1 MTTEAKA
8 NSFAVPAKAEVYAR
22 VEDRC
27 LVGPSDGDF
36 LLARPA
42 LRVRGAFIDAGLV
55 AVPFL
60 PLNFF
65 ANVGDLTGALAV
77 TAGGFAGQP

>member
-8 NSFAVPAKAEVYAR
+8 NPFAVPAKDEVYAR

-42 LRVRGAFIDAGLV
+42 LRLRGAFIDAGLV
-55 AVPFL
+55 AV
-60 PLNFF
+60 
-65 ANVGDLTGALAV
+65 
-77 TAGGFAGQP
+77 